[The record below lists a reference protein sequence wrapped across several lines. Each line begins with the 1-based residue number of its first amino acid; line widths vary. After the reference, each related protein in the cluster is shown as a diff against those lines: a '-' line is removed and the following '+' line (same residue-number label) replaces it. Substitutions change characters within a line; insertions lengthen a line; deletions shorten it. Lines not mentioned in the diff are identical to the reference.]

1 MEVNGQKIKKKI
13 KIVRLG
19 ENIEPFC
26 KKINH
31 PHCSPLFTN
40 GGSIYQKCA
49 PVFYDNQNP
58 QTDCS
63 YVTRCREFMT
73 EISPI
78 ETFLSIGINKLW
90 NKLILQNEF
99 VFAENSEDVVIH
111 NHDHTKSIS
120 DEGNV
125 FPYIYIFISNS
136 KTFYNNSF
144 IRGCSNVK
152 RRYR

>member
-1 MEVNGQKIKKKI
+1 
-13 KIVRLG
+13 
-19 ENIEPFC
+19 
-26 KKINH
+26 
-31 PHCSPLFTN
+31 
-40 GGSIYQKCA
+40 
-49 PVFYDNQNP
+49 
-58 QTDCS
+58 
-63 YVTRCREFMT
+63 MT

-125 FPYIYIFISNS
+125 FPYIYIYFKFKN
-136 KTFYNNSF
+136 FL
-144 IRGCSNVK
+144 
-152 RRYR
+152 